1 MLEAQVVGKD
11 FRGRQAAELALA
23 KNAEELLDA
32 GVLLRILLDE
42 LFDALGG
49 VDVFKAQLFG
59 VVIGG
64 ERVAAQVEDLIVAQC
79 ALQRVMIE
87 IAQMDHFPVLCQVE
101 GIGSGFP
108 GNGEGGEGHDLC
120 PLGEVIGKLSLMFLM
135 DPSANVD
142 HIISV
147 VRFRLVPVT
156 LDRGG

>member
-11 FRGRQAAELALA
+11 FGGRQAAELALA

-32 GVLLRILLDE
+32 SVLLRILLDE

-49 VDVFKAQLFG
+49 VDVVNAQFFG

-64 ERVAAQVEDLIVAQC
+64 ERVATQVEDFIVAQC
-79 ALQRVMIE
+79 ALQGVMIE

-120 PLGEVIGKLSLMFLM
+120 PFGEVVGKFSLMLLM
-135 DPSANVD
+135 DLATYVD
-142 HIISV
+142 HILPF
-147 VRFRLVPVT
+147 VRFRLVPVAP
-156 LDRGG
+156 DRGG